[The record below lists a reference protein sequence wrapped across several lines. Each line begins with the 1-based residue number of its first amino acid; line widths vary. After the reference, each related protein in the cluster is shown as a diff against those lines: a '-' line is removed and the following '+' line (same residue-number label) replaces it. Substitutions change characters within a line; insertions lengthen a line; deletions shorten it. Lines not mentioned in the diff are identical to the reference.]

1 MELFRANVVSPI
13 GTWGVEG
20 DEKSVTRV
28 FLPHEKARISRGT
41 PPRAVAVGAQQL
53 REYFNGERKSFV
65 VPLADVAATPFQL
78 YVWAALC
85 DIPYGE
91 VRTYG
96 EIAAAVGRPKAA
108 QAVGQA
114 NHVNPWPIIVPCH
127 RVVNKHGLGGYGGGE
142 RVKRFLLDLE
152 GVHYPEGSE

>member
-28 FLPHEKARISRGT
+28 YLPHEKARISRGT
-41 PPRAVAVGAQQL
+41 PPRAVAIGAQQL
-53 REYFNGERKSFV
+53 REYFNGERQSFV
-65 VPLADVAATPFQL
+65 VPLADVAATPFQR

-85 DIPYGE
+85 QIPYGE

-96 EIAAAVGRPKAA
+96 DIAAAVGRPRAVR
-108 QAVGQA
+108 AVGQA

-127 RVVNKHGLGGYGGGE
+127 RVVAKNALGGYAGGE
-142 RVKRFLLDLE
+142 KVKRFLLDLE
-152 GVHYPEGSE
+152 GAHYPEQ